1 MVRKNDVG
9 NYHEEVKESILK
21 QIVSNIISFFKVFL
35 ICFILVHIMMNYIIR
50 PIHVVGDSMSPTLK
64 NGQYAISCAF
74 IAKFLTIQ
82 RGDIVIA
89 YDDKMFHEHVIK
101 RVIAVPNDRIYC
113 EDDQVYING
122 EVIDEPYLK
131 GDLVEVI
138 RSLGE
143 SFTED
148 FQEITLGED
157 EYWLMG
163 DNRQVSKDSRD
174 VGAFKKSQIKA
185 SGIFRVFP
193 VTNIGI
199 VK

>member
-1 MVRKNDVG
+1 MIEKNDMDQ
-9 NYHEEVKESILK
+9 HLEEHKESIGKVIL
-21 QIVSNIISFFKVFL
+21 SNLISFFKVFL
-35 ICFILVHIMMNYIIR
+35 ICFILVHIMMNYVIR

-64 NGQYAISCAF
+64 NGQYAISSAF
-74 IAKFLTIQ
+74 VAKFLTIQ

-89 YDDKMFHEHVIK
+89 YDGKMFHEHVIK
-101 RVIAVPNDRIYC
+101 RVIAVPYDRIYC
-113 EDDQVYING
+113 KDDQVYING
-122 EVIDEPYLK
+122 EVVDEPYLK
-131 GDLVEVI
+131 GDLVDVI

-148 FQEITLGED
+148 FQEVTLGED

-185 SGIFRVFP
+185 SGILRIFP
-193 VTNIGI
+193 FTNIGF

>member
-1 MVRKNDVG
+1 MRKNEMDKHRG
-9 NYHEEVKESILK
+9 EEKETLGKVIL
-21 QIVSNIISFFKVFL
+21 SNICSFLKVFL

-74 IAKFLTIQ
+74 IARFLTIE
-82 RGDIVIA
+82 RGDIVVA
-89 YDDKMFHEHVIK
+89 YDDKNFHEYVIK
-101 RVIAVPNDRIYC
+101 RVIAIPGDRIYC
-113 EDDQVYING
+113 KDDVVYING
-122 EVIDEPYLK
+122 EAVDEPYLK
-131 GDLVEVI
+131 GDFVDVI

-148 FQEITLGED
+148 FEEVVLGED

-174 VGAFKKSQIKA
+174 IGAFKKSQIKA
-185 SGIFRVFP
+185 SGILRVYPFS
-193 VTNIGI
+193 NFGI
-199 VK
+199 VE